1 MCWQHQDLSGLQK
14 PAGHMFSKSRAAHT
28 LTVASVTYVACCAAG
43 AKDPDNLGLNNFPYI
58 STANPNYSPELTK
71 LLSQQANWQVE
82 QLAPQLQQL
91 LKGTGITVT
100 QAA

>member
-1 MCWQHQDLSGLQK
+1 
-14 PAGHMFSKSRAAHT
+14 
-28 LTVASVTYVACCAAG
+28 
-43 AKDPDNLGLNNFPYI
+43 LGLNNFPYI

>member
-1 MCWQHQDLSGLQK
+1 MCCIVL
-14 PAGHMFSKSRAAHT
+14 P
-28 LTVASVTYVACCAAG
+28 CADT
-43 AKDPDNLGLNNFPYI
+43 KDADKLGLNNFPYI

-91 LKGTGITVT
+91 LQRTGLTVT
-100 QAA
+100 SAA